1 MSFWVGDVGNGI
13 LWYDDSQIVNISAV
27 KIYGE
32 QAKTIITVG
41 EVKL

>member
-13 LWYDDSQIVNISAV
+13 LWYDDSQIVNIAAV

-32 QAKTIITVG
+32 QAKTIITVR
-41 EVKL
+41 EVKP